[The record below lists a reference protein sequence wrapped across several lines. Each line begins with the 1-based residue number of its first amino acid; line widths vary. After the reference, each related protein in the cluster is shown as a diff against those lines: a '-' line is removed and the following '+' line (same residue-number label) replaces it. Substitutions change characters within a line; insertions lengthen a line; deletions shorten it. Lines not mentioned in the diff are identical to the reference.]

1 MWMLFY
7 MFYMIVIVI
16 DVIDR
21 YAVAYVI
28 KIIQWKDGNA
38 WFTR

>member
-1 MWMLFY
+1 MLFY

-38 WFTR
+38 

>member
-1 MWMLFY
+1 MCMLFY
-7 MFYMIVIVI
+7 MFYMIVIVNTDI

-38 WFTR
+38 

>member
-1 MWMLFY
+1 MLL
-7 MFYMIVIVI
+7 MRMLFYMIVIVNADI

-38 WFTR
+38 

>member
-1 MWMLFY
+1 
-7 MFYMIVIVI
+7 MIVIVI

-38 WFTR
+38 